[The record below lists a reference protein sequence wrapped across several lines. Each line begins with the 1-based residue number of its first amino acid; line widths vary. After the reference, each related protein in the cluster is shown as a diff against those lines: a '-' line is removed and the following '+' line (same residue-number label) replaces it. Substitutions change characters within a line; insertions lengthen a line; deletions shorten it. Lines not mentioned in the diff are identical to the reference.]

1 MAKLNKKP
9 NTLPRE
15 CMCATVCVCVWV
27 YAGVIYVMSR
37 QRVLCADPADLHLA
51 AQLCKSVSLWALPA
65 KRDHQQ
71 RWTPPD
77 WRPEQ
82 QDTLANM
89 LIGFVICTLDATT
102 TGRAL
107 NKLQAPAI
115 SASSHCG
122 ETSRHIKYTIK
133 LVCRS
138 EE

>member
-15 CMCATVCVCVWV
+15 CVCVCVWV

-37 QRVLCADPADLHLA
+37 QRAVRADLHLA

-82 QDTLANM
+82 QDRLANM

-122 ETSRHIKYTIK
+122 ETSLHIKYTIK